1 MMLKGAKMAR
11 LGSAR
16 LGSARLGSARL
27 GSSIAPFF
35 QCVKFYYIKLSCK
48 IRKQGELCPDFGFFL
63 LWGRGLAIEAL
74 RLTVRYFAD
83 ASIYFIGTFTA
94 ATILN
99 Y

>member
-16 LGSARLGSARL
+16 LGS
-27 GSSIAPFF
+27 SIAPFF
-35 QCVKFYYIKLSCK
+35 QRVKFYYIKLSCE

-74 RLTVRYFAD
+74 RLIVRYCGCFNLFYRYA
-83 ASIYFIGTFTA
+83 YCGNNF
-94 ATILN
+94 
-99 Y
+99 

>member
-35 QCVKFYYIKLSCK
+35 QRVKFYYIKLSCK

-74 RLTVRYFAD
+74 RLIVRYCGCFNLFYRYA
-83 ASIYFIGTFTA
+83 YCGNNF
-94 ATILN
+94 
-99 Y
+99 

>member
-35 QCVKFYYIKLSCK
+35 QCVKLYYIKLSCK

-63 LWGRGLAIEAL
+63 LWEG
-74 RLTVRYFAD
+74 
-83 ASIYFIGTFTA
+83 GTLLKLCA
-94 ATILN
+94 
-99 Y
+99 

>member
-35 QCVKFYYIKLSCK
+35 QCVKLYYIKSSGE
-48 IRKQGELCPDFGFFL
+48 IRKQGELCPVFGFFILCEGGL
-63 LWGRGLAIEAL
+63 LL
-74 RLTVRYFAD
+74 RLCA
-83 ASIYFIGTFTA
+83 
-94 ATILN
+94 
-99 Y
+99 

>member
-1 MMLKGAKMAR
+1 MMLKGAKMARLGSAR

-35 QCVKFYYIKLSCK
+35 QCVKLYYIKLSCK

-63 LWGRGLAIEAL
+63 LWEG
-74 RLTVRYFAD
+74 
-83 ASIYFIGTFTA
+83 GTLLKLYA
-94 ATILN
+94 
-99 Y
+99 